1 MTITTTTTINT
12 TATTAT
18 NTNTI
23 SNKTPTRFNELNVK
37 EQAVIVENEMSSMLH
52 NNANTL
58 TTVHSN
64 YWNILDANL
73 ISHLSNKSIINDND
87 NDSNTSTSNKA
98 YFKEVKH
105 QSNIDT
111 LLDVISTSVNE
122 IMDTSPIELFNTR
135 VSTISSF
142 ILTLILILMIILILR
157 NFSLSSHFH
166 HHYDHIY
173 GARAYRYH

>member
-1 MTITTTTTINT
+1 M
-12 TATTAT
+12 
-18 NTNTI
+18 
-23 SNKTPTRFNELNVK
+23 K
-37 EQAVIVENEMSSMLH
+37 EQATIVENEMNSMLH

-142 ILTLILILMIILILR
+142 ILTLILILILR
-157 NFSLSSHFH
+157 NFSLSSRSH

>member
-1 MTITTTTTINT
+1 
-12 TATTAT
+12 
-18 NTNTI
+18 
-23 SNKTPTRFNELNVK
+23 VK
-37 EQAVIVENEMSSMLH
+37 EQATIVENEMNSMLH

-64 YWNILDANL
+64 YWNILDTNL
-73 ISHLSNKSIINDND
+73 ISHLSNKSIVNDND
-87 NDSNTSTSNKA
+87 TNNTSNSTSNSNSNKA
-98 YFKEVKH
+98 LHFKEVKH

-135 VSTISSF
+135 VSIIIPF
-142 ILTLILILMIILILR
+142 ILTLILIPTLILR
-157 NFSLSSHFH
+157 NCSLSSRFH

-173 GARAYRYH
+173 GTRAYRYH